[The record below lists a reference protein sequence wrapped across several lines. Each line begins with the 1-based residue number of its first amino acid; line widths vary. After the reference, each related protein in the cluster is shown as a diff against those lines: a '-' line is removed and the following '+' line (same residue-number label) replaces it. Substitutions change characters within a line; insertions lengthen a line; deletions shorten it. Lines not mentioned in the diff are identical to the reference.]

1 MDGGAS
7 NGHTCTVTVSHETD
21 NVTNMLS
28 LQTRESLERA
38 HDATEIGTAWP
49 WVSIGGY
56 MPAPIAFIVTA
67 ECGAAECGPSK
78 QGASRVALE
87 VLHGHTM
94 ERAPLLPQTARSMW
108 SSARA

>member
-7 NGHTCTVTVSHETD
+7 NGHTYMYGNGLDHETD
-21 NVTNMLS
+21 NVTNMLC

-38 HDATEIGTAWP
+38 HGATGIGTAWP
-49 WVSIGGY
+49 WVSIGQCL
-56 MPAPIAFIVTA
+56 PPIAFIVD
-67 ECGAAECGPSK
+67 CGVRTQ
-78 QGASRVALE
+78 QGASRVALG

>member
-1 MDGGAS
+1 MYHMF
-7 NGHTCTVTVSHETD
+7 NGLGDETD

-38 HDATEIGTAWP
+38 HDTTGIGTAWP
-49 WVSIGGY
+49 WVSIGLHHY
-56 MPAPIAFIVTA
+56 MPAPNRIYSH
-67 ECGAAECGPSK
+67 CGVRTQQ
-78 QGASRVALE
+78 QGASRVALG